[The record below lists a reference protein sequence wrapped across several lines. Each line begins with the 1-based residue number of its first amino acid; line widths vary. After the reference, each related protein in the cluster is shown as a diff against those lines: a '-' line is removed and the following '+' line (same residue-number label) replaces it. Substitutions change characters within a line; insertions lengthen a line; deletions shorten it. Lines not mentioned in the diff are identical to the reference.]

1 MENMR
6 IDRSIASILL
16 FRIDISLFSENIGLS
31 SKSTKVEADNKIEL
45 EQVSE
50 PSCLLAVFEIL
61 VIYDNVDRKGGT
73 F

>member
-45 EQVSE
+45 E
-50 PSCLLAVFEIL
+50 
-61 VIYDNVDRKGGT
+61 
-73 F
+73 

>member
-16 FRIDISLFSENIGLS
+16 FRMDISLFSENIGLS

-45 EQVSE
+45 EQISG